1 MLVLSRKAGES
12 IHIGEGIVITVLET
26 DARGA
31 RIGIAAPQSV
41 PVYRSEVYERIQDEN
56 RKASASTGERNLGD
70 IAGFFRQARPTQE

>member
-12 IHIGEGIVITVLET
+12 IHIGEGIVVTILET

-31 RIGIAAPQSV
+31 RIGISAPQSV

-56 RKASASTGERNLGD
+56 RKALASTGERNLGD
-70 IAGFFRQARPTQE
+70 IAGFFRQVKPSQD

>member
-12 IHIGEGIVITVLET
+12 IHIGEGIVITVLES

-31 RIGIAAPQSV
+31 RIGITAPQSV

-56 RKASASTGERNLGD
+56 RKALVSTGERNLGD
-70 IAGFFRQARPTQE
+70 IAGFFRQARPTQD

>member
-12 IHIGEGIVITVLET
+12 IHIGDGIVVTILET

-31 RIGIAAPQSV
+31 RIGISAPQSV

-56 RKASASTGERNLGD
+56 RKALASTGERNLGD
-70 IAGFFRQARPTQE
+70 IAGFFRLAKPAQD